1 MLEKYMDEQR
11 VVTTLLK
18 KSIQNNKIVQAYL
31 FYSDDID
38 YIYKYAKDFSKE
50 IIAKDLDTKDNICKK
65 IDEDIYSELKIVEP
79 ISNNIKKEQLID
91 LQKEVQNKPVE
102 GNKIVYIIKNCE
114 KLTAASS
121 NSILKFLEEPA
132 DDIVAILLTDNISYV
147 LPTIKSRCQVINFNR
162 IKKDKNENTYD
173 LFYNLLIFDN
183 SDPDDMNKKI
193 DVAVNF
199 IENIETKGINE
210 FIYIKNIWNVIKNQQ
225 EYNIFVSIM
234 IYFYMDVLYSK
245 IEKEIKYM
253 YNFTDIVDLVKSKNT
268 LNDIINKIYV
278 LEQAKLE
285 GTNNV
290 NNKLLLDKIIIELGG
305 EKHE

>member
-91 LQKEVQNKPVE
+91 LQKEVQNKPIE

-147 LPTIKSRCQVINFNR
+147 LPTIKSRCQVVNFNR

-193 DVAVNF
+193 DAAVNF

-210 FIYIKNIWNVIKNQQ
+210 FIYIKNIWDVIKNQQ

-245 IEKEIKYM
+245 IGKEIKYM

>member
-91 LQKEVQNKPVE
+91 LQKEVQNKPIE

-147 LPTIKSRCQVINFNR
+147 LPTIKSRCQVVNFNR

-183 SDPDDMNKKI
+183 SDPDDINKKI
-193 DVAVNF
+193 DAVVNF

-210 FIYIKNIWNVIKNQQ
+210 FIYIKNIWDVIKNQQ

-245 IEKEIKYM
+245 IGKEIKYM
-253 YNFTDIVDLVKSKNT
+253 YNFTDIVDLIKSKNT
-268 LNDIINKIYV
+268 LNDIIDKIYV

>member
-50 IIAKDLDTKDNICKK
+50 IITKDLDTKDNICKK

-91 LQKEVQNKPVE
+91 LQKEVQNKPIE

-147 LPTIKSRCQVINFNR
+147 LPTIKSRCQVVNFNR

-183 SDPDDMNKKI
+183 SDPDDINKKI
-193 DVAVNF
+193 DAVVNF

-210 FIYIKNIWNVIKNQQ
+210 FIYIKNIWDVIKNQQ

-245 IEKEIKYM
+245 IGKEIKYM

-268 LNDIINKIYV
+268 LNDIIDKIYV

>member
-11 VVTTLLK
+11 VATTLLK

-38 YIYKYAKDFSKE
+38 YIYKYAKNFSKE
-50 IIAKDLDTKDNICKK
+50 IITKDLDTKDNICKK

-91 LQKEVQNKPVE
+91 LQKEVQNKPIE

-147 LPTIKSRCQVINFNR
+147 LPTIKSRCQVVNFNR

-193 DVAVNF
+193 DAAVNF

-210 FIYIKNIWNVIKNQQ
+210 FIYIKNIWDVIKNQQ

-245 IEKEIKYM
+245 IGKEIKYM

-268 LNDIINKIYV
+268 LNDIIDKIYV

>member
-91 LQKEVQNKPVE
+91 LQKEVQNKPIE

-193 DVAVNF
+193 DAAVNF

-210 FIYIKNIWNVIKNQQ
+210 FIYIKNIWDVIKNQQ

-245 IEKEIKYM
+245 IGKEIKYM

-268 LNDIINKIYV
+268 LNDIINRIYV